1 MPSGTEIYVTV
12 DHVIFS
18 FLSFSFFLIFKLLI
32 YYLFSF
38 FTERCTAITFACER
52 LSLSYIFLLYPLMF
66 VTYC

>member
-18 FLSFSFFLIFKLLI
+18 FLNLIFKLLI

-38 FTERCTAITFACER
+38 FTERCTAITFSCER